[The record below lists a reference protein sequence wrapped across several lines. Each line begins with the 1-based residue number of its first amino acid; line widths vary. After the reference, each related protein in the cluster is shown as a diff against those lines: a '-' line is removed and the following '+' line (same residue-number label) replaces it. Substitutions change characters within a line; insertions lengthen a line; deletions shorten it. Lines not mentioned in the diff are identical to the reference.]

1 LKILHSFSLL
11 EWYNNYLI
19 FDIFE
24 VKLSMNP
31 KVFVFAAVLVIAG
44 ILGTI
49 VIIGPDM
56 EAPNQGNNVTTENAP
71 TIKLVTVDLEDISVL
86 KINERSATIEIAFEI
101 SNPNPRAV
109 IIQTMD
115 FNLFETGFSSYEQ
128 LAGGTIGSRPE
139 GMVEF
144 GSNYYT
150 LLGESSIV
158 LKKKITIANTATSGE
173 LWDALESEY
182 DNGESGSASWW
193 VTGTVYFNLSSMT
206 SGQENTVPFEFFR

>member
-1 LKILHSFSLL
+1 MNTKI
-11 EWYNNYLI
+11 
-19 FDIFE
+19 
-24 VKLSMNP
+24 
-31 KVFVFAAVLVIAG
+31 FVFAAVLGIVG
-44 ILGTI
+44 ILGAI
-49 VIIGPDM
+49 VIVGPDM
-56 EAPNQGNNVTTENAP
+56 EVATPGSDNTVENTS
-71 TIKLVTVDLEDISVL
+71 TIKLVTVELADISVL
-86 KINERSATIEIAFEI
+86 KISARSATIEIAFEI

-139 GMVEF
+139 GMIEF

-150 LLGESSIV
+150 LLGENSIV
-158 LKKKITIANTATSGE
+158 LKKKITLANTANGE

-206 SGQENTVPFEFFR
+206 SGQENSVPFEFFR

>member
-1 LKILHSFSLL
+1 
-11 EWYNNYLI
+11 
-19 FDIFE
+19 
-24 VKLSMNP
+24 MNP
-31 KVFVFAAVLVIAG
+31 KVFVFAAVLVIVG
-44 ILGTI
+44 ILGSI
-49 VIIGPDM
+49 VLIGPEM
-56 EAPNQGNNVTTENAP
+56 QAPNQGNNNANQNAP
-71 TIKLVTVDLEDISVL
+71 TIKLVTVDLQDISVT

-115 FNLFETGFSSYEQ
+115 FNLFETGFSSSEQ

-150 LLGESSIV
+150 FLGENSIV
-158 LKKKITIANTATSGE
+158 LKKKMTITNTATSGA
-173 LWDALESEY
+173 LWDSLQSEY

>member
-1 LKILHSFSLL
+1 
-11 EWYNNYLI
+11 
-19 FDIFE
+19 
-24 VKLSMNP
+24 MNP
-31 KVFVFAAVLVIAG
+31 KIFVFAAVLVIVG

-49 VIIGPDM
+49 VMLGPDM
-56 EAPNQGNNVTTENAP
+56 VAPNQGNNNIVENDSA
-71 TIKLVTVDLEDISVL
+71 IKLVTVELADISVL
-86 KINERSATIEIAFEI
+86 KISERSATIEIAFEI
-101 SNPNPRAV
+101 FNPNPRAV

-139 GMVEF
+139 GMIEF

-150 LLGESSIV
+150 LLGENSIV
-158 LKKKITIANTATSGE
+158 LKKKITLANTATGE

>member
-1 LKILHSFSLL
+1 LNTKI
-11 EWYNNYLI
+11 
-19 FDIFE
+19 
-24 VKLSMNP
+24 
-31 KVFVFAAVLVIAG
+31 FVFAAVLGIVG
-44 ILGTI
+44 ILGAI
-49 VIIGPDM
+49 VIVGPDM
-56 EAPNQGNNVTTENAP
+56 EVATPGSDNTVENTS
-71 TIKLVTVDLEDISVL
+71 TIKLVTVELADISVL
-86 KINERSATIEIAFEI
+86 KISERSATIEVAFEI

-139 GMVEF
+139 GMIEF

-150 LLGESSIV
+150 LLGENSIV
-158 LKKKITIANTATSGE
+158 LKKKITLANTANGE

-206 SGQENTVPFEFFR
+206 SGQENSVPFEFFR

>member
-1 LKILHSFSLL
+1 
-11 EWYNNYLI
+11 
-19 FDIFE
+19 
-24 VKLSMNP
+24 MNP
-31 KVFVFAAVLVIAG
+31 KIFVFAAVLVIAG
-44 ILGTI
+44 ILGSI
-49 VIIGPDM
+49 VLIGPDM
-56 EAPNQGNNVTTENAP
+56 QAPSQGNNPVTENAP
-71 TIKLVTVDLEDISVL
+71 TIKLVTVDLADISVT
-86 KINERSATIEIAFEI
+86 KINERSATLEIAFEI

-150 LLGESSIV
+150 LLGENSIV
-158 LKKKITIANTATSGE
+158 LKKKMTIKNTATSGE
-173 LWDALESEY
+173 LWDSLQSEH
-182 DNGESGSASWW
+182 DNGESGSAKWW

>member
-1 LKILHSFSLL
+1 
-11 EWYNNYLI
+11 
-19 FDIFE
+19 
-24 VKLSMNP
+24 MNP
-31 KVFVFAAVLVIAG
+31 KIFVFVAVLALAG
-44 ILGTI
+44 ILGGI
-49 VIIGPDM
+49 LLVGPTM
-56 EAPNQGNNVTTENAP
+56 TAPGQGNNDTGENAP
-71 TIKLVTVDLEDISVL
+71 AIKLVTVELEDISVL
-86 KINERSATIEIAFEI
+86 KISERSATIQIAFEI

-150 LLGESSIV
+150 LLGENSIL

-173 LWDALESEY
+173 LWKALESEY
-182 DNGESGSASWW
+182 ENGQSGSASWW
-193 VTGTVYFNLSSMT
+193 VTGTCLLYT
-206 SGQENTVPFEFFR
+206 SPSPRD

>member
-1 LKILHSFSLL
+1 
-11 EWYNNYLI
+11 
-19 FDIFE
+19 
-24 VKLSMNP
+24 MNP
-31 KVFVFAAVLVIAG
+31 KIFVFVAVLALAG
-44 ILGTI
+44 ILGGI
-49 VIIGPDM
+49 LLVGPTM
-56 EAPNQGNNVTTENAP
+56 TAPGQGNNDTGENAP
-71 TIKLVTVDLEDISVL
+71 AIKLVTVELEDISVL
-86 KINERSATIEIAFEI
+86 KISERSATIEIAFEI

-150 LLGESSIV
+150 LLGENSIV
-158 LKKKITIANTATSGE
+158 LKKKMTIKNTATSSE

-182 DNGESGSASWW
+182 EKGESGTASWW
-193 VTGTVYFNLSSMT
+193 VYGTVYFNLSSMT

>member
-1 LKILHSFSLL
+1 MNTKI
-11 EWYNNYLI
+11 
-19 FDIFE
+19 
-24 VKLSMNP
+24 
-31 KVFVFAAVLVIAG
+31 FVFAAVLGIVG
-44 ILGTI
+44 ILAAI
-49 VIIGPDM
+49 VIVGPDM
-56 EAPNQGNNVTTENAP
+56 EIATPGSDNTVENTS
-71 TIKLVTVDLEDISVL
+71 TIKLVTVELEDIYVL
-86 KINERSATIEIAFEI
+86 KINERSATFEIAFDI

-150 LLGESSIV
+150 LLGENSIV
-158 LKKKITIANTATSGE
+158 LKKKVTLANTATSGE